1 MAGGCSV
8 PKRVE
13 GFSQASSEPRRPSQ
27 QVVNS
32 CVSRD
37 DETKRHWSD
46 ETGSADS
53 YEKSRRWLKTQL

>member
-32 CVSRD
+32 CVSGVDRNQ
-37 DETKRHWSD
+37 E
-46 ETGSADS
+46 A
-53 YEKSRRWLKTQL
+53 LIP